1 MHKNIT
7 GPKLQLTVSEK
18 MEIERDCEEEREGF
32 PVPTFP
38 LLRFIIVRMLA
49 G

>member
-18 MEIERDCEEEREGF
+18 RKLRE
-32 PVPTFP
+32 
-38 LLRFIIVRMLA
+38 IVRKRGRVSMYLQFHY
-49 G
+49 